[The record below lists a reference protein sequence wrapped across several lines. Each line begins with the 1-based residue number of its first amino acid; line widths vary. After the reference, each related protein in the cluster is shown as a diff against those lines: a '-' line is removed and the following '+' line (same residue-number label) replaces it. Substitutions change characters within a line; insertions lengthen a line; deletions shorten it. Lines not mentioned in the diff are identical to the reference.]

1 MNLIERHHQRRMGL
15 WLLIC
20 CLVLFSLIMLG
31 GATRL
36 TGSGLSMVVWE
47 PVTGVVPPM
56 NEVDWL
62 LEFDAYRAT
71 PEYQKVNRG
80 MALHEFKVIYW
91 FEFGHRMLARSLGLI
106 FALPLAWF
114 FWRGYNGRRLGW
126 PLVGVLGL
134 GRPPG
139 WIGRFMGS
147 RRRWGLPR

>member
-1 MNLIERHHQRRMGL
+1 MNLIERHHRRRVGI
-15 WLLIC
+15 WLLVC

-56 NEVDWL
+56 NEADWQ

-80 MALHEFKVIYW
+80 MALHEFKVK
-91 FEFGHRMLARSLGLI
+91 
-106 FALPLAWF
+106 
-114 FWRGYNGRRLGW
+114 
-126 PLVGVLGL
+126 
-134 GRPPG
+134 
-139 WIGRFMGS
+139 IGRASCRERGQISEESVSDKEREREMKEWIEEK
-147 RRRWGLPR
+147 R

>member
-56 NEVDWL
+56 NEADWQ

-80 MALHEFKVIYW
+80 MALHEFKVK
-91 FEFGHRMLARSLGLI
+91 
-106 FALPLAWF
+106 
-114 FWRGYNGRRLGW
+114 
-126 PLVGVLGL
+126 
-134 GRPPG
+134 
-139 WIGRFMGS
+139 IGRASCRERGQISEESVSDKEREREMKEWIEEK
-147 RRRWGLPR
+147 R